1 VLRAPVLRV
10 GVPAIVPPLLDR
22 DHRKYADQPATVP
35 LGADGTESGDG
46 SSPVEPPAQGRGLR
60 RIHDEVVL
68 DGATP
73 ARAGPTCMYP
83 PSRNGYRS
91 NPRVGGADNV
101 KKQDPGKEEQ
111 PPCGRG
117 RLARPERPVLD
128 QRATPEPAGPTMATG
143 PRPAATMRNP
153 RVGGADRMGKLL
165 LVTGGE
171 QPPRGRGR
179 RSTERDTVSNTRAT
193 PAWAG
198 STTRGSA
205 GWPVPRATPAWAGST
220 TSRGCTRPAT
230 TSNPRVG
237 GVDLDDGLVRA
248 RVGEQPPRG
257 RGRLPAA
264 DDRAVVVGA
273 TPAWAGSTLA
283 DVG

>member
-128 QRATPEPAGPTMATG
+128 QRATPEPAGPTGWANSCWS
-143 PRPAATMRNP
+143 RAASNL
-153 RVGGADRMGKLL
+153 RVGGVDDPPKG
-165 LVTGGE
+165 TPCPTPE

-179 RSTERDTVSNTRAT
+179 RPEGPQGGPYREQPPRGRGRRHPGDVPGPRRRAT

-198 STTRGSA
+198 STSMTGSS
-205 GWPVPRATPAWAGST
+205 GPGS
-220 TSRGCTRPAT
+220 G
-230 TSNPRVG
+230 SNPRVG
-237 GVDLDDGLVRA
+237 GVDYR
-248 RVGEQPPRG
+248 PPMIV
-257 RGRLPAA
+257 P
-264 DDRAVVVGA
+264 
-273 TPAWAGSTLA
+273 WW
-283 DVG
+283 